1 MSLHAVGFAL
11 VEAMMSGMSQGFPA
25 FVSGML
31 QGGDKLDEMLKKV
44 YGGTRE
50 EFLDGTGDWVA
61 AHYGRLQ

>member
-1 MSLHAVGFAL
+1 
-11 VEAMMSGMSQGFPA
+11 MMSGMRQGFPA
-25 FVSGML
+25 FVNGML
-31 QGGDKLDEMLKKV
+31 QGGEKLDEVLQKV